1 MTPGAQ
7 HITISGAAATLLLTI
22 GASSALAID
31 AAEAQALK
39 SWRQVSLPQAE
50 SVHYSHLTSNG
61 EQHVLLVVR
70 TFPRATRQGEYGQQI
85 ITSSDAGETWSAPVI
100 VPTAQ
105 PGSPFLRNMYG
116 DNRVVERIAV
126 DSGGRAY
133 VQMGDGRILD
143 MNRGPDTP
151 MNETWG
157 VPPPYMCMA
166 MHAIGDRKV
175 LISMATRTN
184 WGNPSFTVGPPE
196 RVILVRNGD
205 VIASSNGFLAGSTTT
220 GAIVGVP
227 DEFGSR
233 ITYQL
238 MDGSGPLQALSTP
251 FATRPRPLPYIT
263 TQLTDTWVDLDQGL
277 CRLAGATVTTQPCA
291 NNRCFPPKGV
301 PLAIMS
307 TPREINGKKFLLKAL
322 VTTRPPEA
330 SDKITGRRAE
340 FIEGWL
346 SADNTWET
354 FAVPTLQPWLHSCA
368 GIVPVRCLSRPNEIH
383 YVTAGATGRSLP
395 TRIPGGASS
404 NVEYGIWVYIGRGS
418 ELGKPR
424 R

>member
-1 MTPGAQ
+1 
-7 HITISGAAATLLLTI
+7 
-22 GASSALAID
+22 
-31 AAEAQALK
+31 
-39 SWRQVSLPQAE
+39 
-50 SVHYSHLTSNG
+50 
-61 EQHVLLVVR
+61 
-70 TFPRATRQGEYGQQI
+70 
-85 ITSSDAGETWSAPVI
+85 
-100 VPTAQ
+100 
-105 PGSPFLRNMYG
+105 
-116 DNRVVERIAV
+116 
-126 DSGGRAY
+126 
-133 VQMGDGRILD
+133 
-143 MNRGPDTP
+143 
-151 MNETWG
+151 
-157 VPPPYMCMA
+157 
-166 MHAIGDRKV
+166 
-175 LISMATRTN
+175 
-184 WGNPSFTVGPPE
+184 
-196 RVILVRNGD
+196 VILVRNGD

-383 YVTAGATGRSLP
+383 YVTAGATGRSLT